1 MRVGDGRSDVE
12 VDDGG
17 RVVEDVEVGRE
28 VEEVGRDVEEE
39 LLVDVDE
46 LELSDV
52 LLLELSELEELEDVE
67 EEVSEVE
74 EGLDDVLVLEVR
86 VEVGSLVRVRVEELE
101 VLEVIGGGA
110 SERCFVCFLY
120 LTLPG
125 GGSFFT
131 GSPLS
136 ASVM

>member
-17 RVVEDVEVGRE
+17 RVVDVEVGRE
-28 VEEVGRDVEEE
+28 VEEVGRDVDEE
-39 LLVDVDE
+39 LLEVSDE

-52 LLLELSELEELEDVE
+52 LLELSELEELEDEDVE
-67 EEVSEVE
+67 EERSEVE
-74 EGLDDVLVLEVR
+74 EELLEEVLELEVR
-86 VEVGSLVRVRVEELE
+86 VEVGSLVRVRVE
-101 VLEVIGGGA
+101 VLEVIGAGA